1 MNDDLPGIFMSRTNG
16 SDMFAYSLIGVF
28 SNVAVRNS

>member
-1 MNDDLPGIFMSRTNG
+1 MNDDLPGYFMFRTDSN
-16 SDMFAYSLIGVF
+16 MFTYSLIGVF